1 MDKKARVFVSHSSK
15 DKPFVRK
22 LVAALEKH
30 HLNVWFDEA
39 EIKVGDSIVTR
50 ISEGLDSAYLIVVLS
65 KASVESPWVR
75 EEMNAALMDQIS
87 GKGGVVLP
95 VLIEPCDIPPLLR
108 SRLYA
113 DFTGDFDLGLKK
125 LLAVFEQESEPPA
138 EVTAAATRSFAPPC
152 SDVLAALRLA
162 DLRRRMT
169 ARMSRPDVAA
179 LWFDLFT
186 KSLDDDMPNRPVGDC
201 VIELIVRSQQRSTLR
216 DLFEAVCANRKDLAN
231 PYRNQPAQRR

>member
-1 MDKKARVFVSHSSK
+1 MEKKARVFVSHSSK

-22 LVAALEKH
+22 LVEALKEH
-30 HLNVWFDEA
+30 DLNVWFDEA

-75 EEMNAALMDQIS
+75 EEMNAALMDEIS

-95 VLIEPCDIPPLLR
+95 VLMEPCEIPPLLR

-125 LLAVFEQESEPPA
+125 LLAVFEQENEPPA
-138 EVTAAATRSFAPPC
+138 DVTAAATRSFAPSC
-152 SDVLAALRLA
+152 TEALAALRLA

-169 ARMSRPDVAA
+169 ARMSRSEVGI
-179 LWFDLFT
+179 LWFDLFEV
-186 KSLDDDMPNRPVGDC
+186 KMDDEMPGRPIGDC
-201 VIELIVRSQQRSTLR
+201 VIDLIDRARKRNKLR
-216 DLFEAVCANRKDLAN
+216 DLFDSVCTDRQDLADLPN
-231 PYRNQPAQRR
+231 P